1 MKRRLLAI
9 AMTLAMTLSLLPVTA
24 LAEGTA
30 AGDFTV
36 TGNEGSYSFDADS
49 GVLTI
54 KGDVTVKNTNSGTPT
69 DDVIVI
75 EGGSED
81 EPIEVTLAG
90 VNIAVDENGGSA
102 ITIQAGDQ
110 DANYAESHVKLILA
124 ENSVNKL
131 KAAPID
137 NWSYVPAHAID
148 MYAGG
153 YGDKGSNNTLT
164 ISGKGTLYAY
174 GSNNSFPDA
183 GGSGIYGGQYS
194 VITIESGTVN
204 AYGYGNKGGG
214 ITGFGGEDSKIVISD
229 GEVNAYVEGNYNDEG
244 AAIGGSVGTVKI
256 SGGTVNA
263 SSKYGGSAI
272 GSAKG
277 FTSPNIT
284 ISGGAVTATA
294 NGSGAAIGGGE
305 ISSTKNTIEITDG
318 TVVATANTGV
328 AIGWDKGDAED
339 LWDGP
344 ITATLTLSGGT
355 VYAESASGDG
365 IGKGT
370 AESRVN
376 LTTGAVIVT
385 NAIDE
390 DLKTDSNLTGVIL
403 EGTGLKPNDI
413 TGTEDEDTV
422 TVTGN
427 ITIPE
432 GTTASIIVASDK
444 ELRGTITNNGALTVR
459 ADGNLTGTITN
470 AAGAVLENAGSSPL
484 TLGEE
489 ETLAAGS
496 VLAGGS
502 QITPPTDGDAEKP
515 TVNSDGTVTIPGGS
529 KIGNDIT
536 VPTAFSIKVM
546 LDQIGE
552 VKAENG
558 GISLPAGS
566 SVLSGD
572 TETFLP
578 KGGTVDSSGNIPEGT
593 ASMTIK
599 DSKISVTVGEK
610 TLTIDAGGWTL
621 DRAAGKITVSA
632 NGKGSTSDSGTVY
645 FSKGATIE
653 PDGTVIPTITYKR
666 SGYVVTEYDD
676 TVELFDG
683 EDTYVV
689 ANLNTEKKRVWR
701 NSSTLTLA
709 GIQEGTTITKKGAT
723 EEGNQ
728 LVAVALGD
736 GSLAVNSAPFWQGA
750 NWVAYAL
757 ILPTEE
763 DEAQQVKVY
772 TGNTTSGSTHGV
784 ITLPEGEEANLEK
797 IVGENSTI
805 DIPAGSTIEY
815 QNSDGI
821 LKGTVQIEKEATA
834 TVDDAFLIQLDED
847 STVTVNSAGNVL
859 VENSEGDT
867 VATIDPADG
876 AVTITAGGEIEASAG
891 SSVTVG
897 DDTTQLPNGGSV
909 SAGGEVTPNS
919 SGNTGSGSS
928 GPTRYTVSVPSDIEG
943 GSVKV
948 SPTRA
953 SRGQTV
959 TITVKP
965 DAGYVLDELAV
976 YDADGDEIEL
986 ERANANQYQFEMPRG
1001 KVEIEVSFTEIVEE
1015 PEALPFVDVP
1025 TGAYYY
1031 DAVAY
1036 ASQNGLMNGVSAD
1049 SFAPDATTSRGMIVT
1064 ILYRLE
1070 DSPSAAQA
1078 DFADVAAGAYYAGA
1092 VAWASANGI
1101 VTGYGDG
1108 TFGPDTAI
1116 TREQLA
1122 AILYRYAQ
1130 YLGLEVSQTADLT
1143 GYGDAADISEW
1154 AQQAFAWAVREGLIS
1169 GMDDGTLAPQGTAT
1183 RAQVATILMR
1193 LCEKL
1198 EG

>member
-24 LAEGTA
+24 LAAEDTA

-36 TGNEGSYSFDADS
+36 TGDESSYSFDAES
-49 GVLTI
+49 GILTI
-54 KGDVTVKNTNSGTPT
+54 KGNVTVQNTDPNTPT
-69 DDVIVI
+69 EDVIVI
-75 EGGSED
+75 EGGTATD
-81 EPIEVTLAG
+81 PIEVTLAG

-124 ENSVNKL
+124 ESSVNKL

-164 ISGKGTLYAY
+164 ISGRGTLYAY

-214 ITGFGGEDSKIVISD
+214 ITGFGGENSKIVISD

-305 ISSTKNTIEITDG
+305 ISSTRNTIKITGG
-318 TVVATANTGV
+318 TVTAEADTGV
-328 AIGWDKGDAED
+328 AIGWDKGDAKD
-339 LWDGP
+339 LWGDT

-390 DLKTDSNLTGVIL
+390 DLKTGSDLTGVIL
-403 EGTGLKPNDI
+403 EGAGLGPDAISVSDN
-413 TGTEDEDTV
+413 TV
-422 TVTGN
+422 TINDDIAIPTGA
-427 ITIPE
+427 
-432 GTTASIIVASDK
+432 TASIIVASDK
-444 ELRGTITNNGALTVR
+444 TLSGTITNNGTLTVR
-459 ADGNLTGTITN
+459 ADGKLTGTITN

-502 QITPPTDGDAEKP
+502 QITPPTGGDAEKP

-536 VPTAFSIKVM
+536 VPTAVSIKVM

-621 DRAAGKITVSA
+621 DRATGKITVSA
-632 NGKGSTSDSGTVY
+632 NGKGNTSDNGTVY

-701 NSSTLTLA
+701 NSNTLTLA
-709 GIQEGTTITKKGAT
+709 GIHEGTTITKKGAT

-772 TGNTTSGSTHGV
+772 TGNTLSGSTHGV

-805 DIPAGSTIEY
+805 DIPAGSKVEY

-919 SGNTGSGSS
+919 SGNTGSSSS

-943 GSVKV
+943 GSIKV
-948 SPTRA
+948 SPARA

-959 TITVKP
+959 TITVDP
-965 DAGYVLDELAV
+965 DEGYELASLAV
-976 YDADGDEIEL
+976 YDADGDAVSL
-986 ERANANQYQFEMPRG
+986 TDAGNGKYTFTMPRS
-1001 KVEIEVSFTEIVEE
+1001 KVTVEAAFSEIVEE
-1015 PEALPFVDVP
+1015 PETLPFADVP

-1031 DAVAY
+1031 DAVAW
-1036 ASQNGLMNGVSAD
+1036 AVENGVTGGTSATTFSPD
-1049 SFAPDATTSRGMIVT
+1049 NACTRAQMMTFLWRAAGSPEPESNVNPFADVSSSAYYYKAVLWAVENGITSGTSATTFSPDATVTRGQTVT
-1064 ILYRLE
+1064 FLWRNAG
-1070 DSPSAAQA
+1070 SPAASGGS
-1078 DFADVAAGAYYAGA
+1078 FADVASDAYYAPA
-1092 VAWASANGI
+1092 VAWAA
-1101 VTGYGDG
+1101 
-1108 TFGPDTAI
+1108 
-1116 TREQLA
+1116 
-1122 AILYRYAQ
+1122 
-1130 YLGLEVSQTADLT
+1130 
-1143 GYGDAADISEW
+1143 
-1154 AQQAFAWAVREGLIS
+1154 REGIT
-1169 GMDDGTLAPQGTAT
+1169 GGTSATTFSPDNACT
-1183 RAQVATILMR
+1183 RAQIVTFLWRDLI
-1193 LCEKL
+1193 
-1198 EG
+1198 